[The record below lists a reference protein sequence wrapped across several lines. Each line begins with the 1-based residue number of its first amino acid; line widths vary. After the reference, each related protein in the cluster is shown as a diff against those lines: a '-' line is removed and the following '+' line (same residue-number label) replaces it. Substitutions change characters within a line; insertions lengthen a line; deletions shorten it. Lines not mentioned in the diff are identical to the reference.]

1 MVPDSLGI
9 VVEGAPPDQAFS
21 HNVISTAQHTRTS
34 WQPFPS
40 GFCWK
45 FHQGESVLAT
55 TSNMN
60 ALDAKFSIQQCNV
73 LSPADNDQ
81 LLLS

>member
-9 VVEGAPPDQAFS
+9 VVEGAPPDQTFS
-21 HNVISTAQHTRTS
+21 HNVISTAHQN
-34 WQPFPS
+34 FLAALPS

-45 FHQGESVLAT
+45 FHQGESVLAA

-60 ALDAKFSIQQCNV
+60 ALDVKFSIQQCNV